1 MQPIIA
7 VQRFGLGAADGE
19 LARLGGDP
27 RAALL
32 AQLDPQRAPARDA
45 GLPDTAATIG
55 LVMRQRRLVQQR
67 RSQATEPAAGMAP
80 PAMPEADF
88 PSPGQILQADL
99 GHRIESAIATPM
111 PLLERLALHWLNH
124 FTVSAAAVPLFVG
137 YFGTPFEQEAVRPHL
152 LGRFED
158 MLFATAT
165 HPAMLCYLDNRTST
179 GPNSPRGLRRK
190 VGLNENLGR
199 EILELHALGVDGGY
213 TQDDVIGLARILT
226 GWTIDVGINDTPD
239 AERLRFDPAIHEPGP
254 QTVLGKRYPDT
265 GPDQLKAVLRDLAH
279 HPSTA
284 RHVTRRLVRHFL
296 GDTTPPAVAVGLT
309 KVFQDS
315 GGDLRAVTRAL
326 VQAPAAEDLPLAKL
340 RPPIELVLAT
350 ARLLGRPP
358 APPQPMAALRAMG
371 QPYRGAAAPAGWP
384 EADEAW
390 GAPDAVKTRLD
401 WALELAARQPAGLD
415 ARALLDQAFGDAVS
429 AETRRTVARAADPR
443 QALVLLLM
451 SPEYQRR

>member
-7 VQRFGLGAADGE
+7 VQRFGLGAAGGE
-19 LARLGGDP
+19 LARLGSDP

-32 AQLDPQRAPARDA
+32 AQLDRPPAQARDV
-45 GLPDTAATIG
+45 GLPDTATTVG

-67 RSQATEPAAGMAP
+67 RVQSAEPGAGMAP
-80 PAMPEADF
+80 PAIPEADF
-88 PSPGQILQADL
+88 PSPGQVLQADL
-99 GHRIESAIATPM
+99 GHRIETAIGTPA
-111 PLLERLALHWLNH
+111 PLIERLALHWLNH
-124 FTVSAAAVPLFVG
+124 FTVSATAVPLYVG
-137 YFGTPFEQEAVRPHL
+137 YFGASFEQEAVRPHL

-158 MLFATAT
+158 MLLATAI
-165 HPAMLCYLDNRTST
+165 HPAMLCYLDNRVST

-199 EILELHALGVDGGY
+199 EILELHTLGVDGGY
-213 TQDDVIGLARILT
+213 AQEDVIGLARILT

-239 AERLRFDPAIHEPGP
+239 AERLRFDPAMHEPGP
-254 QTVLGKRYPDT
+254 QMVLGHRYPDT

-284 RHVTRRLVRHFL
+284 RHVTRRMVRHFL
-296 GDTTPPAVAVGLT
+296 GDAATA
-309 KVFQDS
+309 

-326 VQAPAAEDLPLAKL
+326 VQAPAAGDLPLAKL
-340 RPPIELVLAT
+340 RPPIELMLAT
-350 ARLLGRPP
+350 ARLLGRAP

-384 EADEAW
+384 EADDAW

-415 ARALLDQAFGDAVS
+415 ARALLDQAFGAAAS

>member
-19 LARLGGDP
+19 LARLGRDP

-32 AQLDPQRAPARDA
+32 AQLEPRPAAARNT
-45 GLPDTAATIG
+45 GLPDTLAGMELVIRQRHLVARRNQVRNAGGDMAAT
-55 LVMRQRRLVQQR
+55 
-67 RSQATEPAAGMAP
+67 AP
-80 PAMPEADF
+80 QEAADF
-88 PSPGQILQADL
+88 PSPGDVTQADL
-99 GHRIESAIATPM
+99 AYRIETAITTQTP
-111 PLLERLALHWLNH
+111 LIERLALHWLNH
-124 FTVSAAAVPLFVG
+124 FTVSAAGAGLYVA
-137 YFGTPFEQEAVRPHL
+137 YFGSAYEQEAVRPHL

-158 MLFATAT
+158 MLFTTAT
-165 HPAMLCYLDNRTST
+165 HPVMLAYLNNRVST

-190 VGLNENLGR
+190 SGLNENLGR

-213 TQDDVIGLARILT
+213 TQEDVIGLARILT
-226 GWTIDVGINDTPD
+226 GWTVDVGINDRPA
-239 AERLRFDPAIHEPGP
+239 AERLGFVAEMHEPGP
-254 QTVLGKRYPDT
+254 QTVLGKRYADT
-265 GPDQLKAVLRDLAH
+265 GPGQLKAVLRDLAH

-296 GDTTPPAVAVGLT
+296 GDTAPPAVAAGLA

-315 GGDLRAVTRAL
+315 GGDLQAVTKAL
-326 VQAPAAEDLPLAKL
+326 VQSPAAGDLPLAKL

-350 ARLLGRPP
+350 ARLLGRMPAPP
-358 APPQPMAALRAMG
+358 APFAALRAMG
-371 QPYRGAAAPAGWP
+371 QPYRAAAAPAGWP

-415 ARALLDQAFGDAVS
+415 ARVLLDQAFGDAAS
-429 AETRRTVARAADPR
+429 AETRRAVARAADPR